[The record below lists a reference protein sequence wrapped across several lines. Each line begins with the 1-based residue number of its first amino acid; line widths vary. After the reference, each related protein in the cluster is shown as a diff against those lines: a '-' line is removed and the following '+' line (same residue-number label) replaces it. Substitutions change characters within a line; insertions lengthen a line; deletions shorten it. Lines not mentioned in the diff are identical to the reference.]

1 MKVKQIRENTTEEIL
16 GQIKEAEREL
26 SGLKLK
32 KNVSDGVTQPLKIRT
47 LRRDV
52 ARMRTV
58 IREREINS
66 ND

>member
-26 SGLKLK
+26 SELKLK